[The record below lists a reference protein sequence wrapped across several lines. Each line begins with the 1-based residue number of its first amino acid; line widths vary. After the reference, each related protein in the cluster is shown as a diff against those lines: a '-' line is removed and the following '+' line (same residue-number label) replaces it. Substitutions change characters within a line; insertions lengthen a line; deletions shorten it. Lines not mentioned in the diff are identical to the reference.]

1 MSKANDLWQQ
11 VLHSDLFYYY
21 KRDKVAIVSS
31 LVFVTLALMA
41 LFSPLIAPFDP
52 YDLTQIDLMDSEM
65 PPSWLPMRTNAF
77 CSAPTTRG
85 ATCGAR
91 FSMACACRC

>member
-1 MSKANDLWQQ
+1 MSTANGFWQQ
-11 VLHSDLFYYY
+11 VQQSDLYYY
-21 KRDKVAIVSS
+21 YRRDKVAIVSS
-31 LVFVTLALMA
+31 LVFITLALMA

-65 PPSWLPMRTNAF
+65 PPAWLPEAAF
-77 CSAPTTRG
+77 CSAPTTRA

-91 FSMACACRC
+91 FSTACACRY